1 MSDYVSRAAAELEE
15 AKLQQKITDS
25 LIEAL
30 GWLETK
36 ELRQI
41 QLRSD
46 VWGALDKPI
55 QAIIDQSGGR
65 EPVARML
72 LVSALWRI
80 MNLLTSDEPLPVGLT
95 IAQEE
100 REVQRRLAAEAAA
113 KPLADSPEPQSEPVK
128 AEPEPQHQS
137 TCTKLPDGRIQVAF
151 VRPNGQVRNFIADR
165 KRSRPRTYQQI
176 MARKTPE
183 QQAEFRRK
191 RRDIQRI
198 YRATRKLALV
208 PNS

>member
-30 GWLETK
+30 GSLETK

-55 QAIIDQSGGR
+55 QAIIDQSAGR

-80 MNLLTSDEPLPVGLT
+80 INLLTGDEPLPVGRT

-100 REVQRRLAAEAAA
+100 REVQRRLAAATV
-113 KPLADSPEPQSEPVK
+113 SPE
-128 AEPEPQHQS
+128 
-137 TCTKLPDGRIQVAF
+137 VA
-151 VRPNGQVRNFIADR
+151 Q
-165 KRSRPRTYQQI
+165 KRAKMRDKQ
-176 MARKTPE
+176 
-183 QQAEFRRK
+183 RR
-191 RRDIQRI
+191 
-198 YRATRKLALV
+198 YRANIKAKLALV
-208 PNS
+208 PGS

>member
-1 MSDYVSRAAAELEE
+1 MPVLSTFPRLFCDIDNEPVSTAVMSDYVSRAAAELEE

-30 GWLETK
+30 GSLETK

-55 QAIIDQSGGR
+55 QAIIDQSAGR

-80 MNLLTSDEPLPVGLT
+80 INLLTGDEPLPVGRT

-100 REVQRRLAAEAAA
+100 REVQRRFAAVAV
-113 KPLADSPEPQSEPVK
+113 SPE
-128 AEPEPQHQS
+128 
-137 TCTKLPDGRIQVAF
+137 VA
-151 VRPNGQVRNFIADR
+151 Q
-165 KRSRPRTYQQI
+165 KRAKMRDKQ
-176 MARKTPE
+176 
-183 QQAEFRRK
+183 RR
-191 RRDIQRI
+191 
-198 YRATRKLALV
+198 YRANIKAKLALV
-208 PNS
+208 PGS

>member
-1 MSDYVSRAAAELEE
+1 MSDYVSRAQAELEE

-30 GWLETK
+30 GSLETK

-55 QAIIDQSGGR
+55 QAIIDQSAGR

-80 MNLLTSDEPLPVGLT
+80 INLLTSDEPLPVGRT

-100 REVQRRLAAEAAA
+100 REVQRRLAAVAV
-113 KPLADSPEPQSEPVK
+113 SPE
-128 AEPEPQHQS
+128 
-137 TCTKLPDGRIQVAF
+137 VA
-151 VRPNGQVRNFIADR
+151 Q
-165 KRSRPRTYQQI
+165 KRAKMRDKQ
-176 MARKTPE
+176 
-183 QQAEFRRK
+183 RR
-191 RRDIQRI
+191 
-198 YRATRKLALV
+198 YRANIKGKLALV
-208 PNS
+208 PGS

>member
-30 GWLETK
+30 GSLETK

-55 QAIIDQSGGR
+55 QAIIDQSAGR

-80 MNLLTSDEPLPVGLT
+80 INLLTGDEPLPVGRT

-100 REVQRRLAAEAAA
+100 REVHRAGDLVGRARLARDPFGSCGS
-113 KPLADSPEPQSEPVK
+113 KPSNPQS
-128 AEPEPQHQS
+128 
-137 TCTKLPDGRIQVAF
+137 G
-151 VRPNGQVRNFIADR
+151 ADHD
-165 KRSRPRTYQQI
+165 Q
-176 MARKTPE
+176 A
-183 QQAEFRRK
+183 QAERSSHVMYNAHICCPPFCRLSGEREWPC
-191 RRDIQRI
+191 R
-198 YRATRKLALV
+198 
-208 PNS
+208 

>member
-1 MSDYVSRAAAELEE
+1 MPVLSTFPRLFCDIDNEPVSTAVMSDYVSRAAAELEE

-30 GWLETK
+30 GSLETK

-72 LVSALWRI
+72 LISTLWRI
-80 MNLLTSDEPLPVGLT
+80 INLLTGDEPLPVGRT

-100 REVQRRLAAEAAA
+100 REVQRRLAAATV
-113 KPLADSPEPQSEPVK
+113 SPE
-128 AEPEPQHQS
+128 
-137 TCTKLPDGRIQVAF
+137 VA
-151 VRPNGQVRNFIADR
+151 
-165 KRSRPRTYQQI
+165 
-176 MARKTPE
+176 
-183 QQAEFRRK
+183 RRRAK
-191 RRDIQRI
+191 MRDKQRR
-198 YRATRKLALV
+198 YRANIKAKLALV
-208 PNS
+208 PGS

>member
-30 GWLETK
+30 GSLETK

-55 QAIIDQSGGR
+55 QAIIDQAAGR

-72 LVSALWRI
+72 LISALWRI
-80 MNLLTSDEPLPVGLT
+80 INLLTSDEPLPVGRT

-100 REVQRRLAAEAAA
+100 REVQRRLAVVAV
-113 KPLADSPEPQSEPVK
+113 SPEAGGRTETGKDARQTAPVSCEYKSETGL
-128 AEPEPQHQS
+128 S
-137 TCTKLPDGRIQVAF
+137 
-151 VRPNGQVRNFIADR
+151 
-165 KRSRPRTYQQI
+165 S
-176 MARKTPE
+176 
-183 QQAEFRRK
+183 
-191 RRDIQRI
+191 
-198 YRATRKLALV
+198 
-208 PNS
+208 

>member
-1 MSDYVSRAAAELEE
+1 MPDYVSRAQAELEE

-30 GWLETK
+30 SSLETK

-55 QAIIDQSGGR
+55 GDIINQTAGR

-80 MNLLTSDEPLPVGLT
+80 INLLTSDEPLPVGKTDTQLRKEVEHRLEAVAVSPEV
-95 IAQEE
+95 AQK
-100 REVQRRLAAEAAA
+100 RAKMRDKQRR
-113 KPLADSPEPQSEPVK
+113 
-128 AEPEPQHQS
+128 
-137 TCTKLPDGRIQVAF
+137 
-151 VRPNGQVRNFIADR
+151 
-165 KRSRPRTYQQI
+165 
-176 MARKTPE
+176 
-183 QQAEFRRK
+183 
-191 RRDIQRI
+191 
-198 YRATRKLALV
+198 YRANIKAKLALV
-208 PNS
+208 PGS

>member
-1 MSDYVSRAAAELEE
+1 MPVLSTFPRLFCDIDNEPVSTAVMFDYVSRAAAELEE

-30 GWLETK
+30 GSLETK

-80 MNLLTSDEPLPVGLT
+80 INLLTSDEPLPVGKT
-95 IAQEE
+95 KRQEE
-100 REVQRRLAAEAAA
+100 RDVENRIASAVVSPEVAQKRAKMRDKQRR
-113 KPLADSPEPQSEPVK
+113 
-128 AEPEPQHQS
+128 
-137 TCTKLPDGRIQVAF
+137 
-151 VRPNGQVRNFIADR
+151 
-165 KRSRPRTYQQI
+165 
-176 MARKTPE
+176 
-183 QQAEFRRK
+183 
-191 RRDIQRI
+191 
-198 YRATRKLALV
+198 YRANIKAKLALV
-208 PNS
+208 PDS

>member
-1 MSDYVSRAAAELEE
+1 VLSTFPRLFCDIDNEPVSKQFMSDYVSRAAAELEE

-30 GWLETK
+30 GSLETK

-46 VWGALDKPI
+46 MWGALDKPI
-55 QAIIDQSGGR
+55 QAIIDQAAGR

-80 MNLLTSDEPLPVGLT
+80 INLLTGDEPLPVGRT

-100 REVQRRLAAEAAA
+100 REVQRRLAAATV
-113 KPLADSPEPQSEPVK
+113 SPE
-128 AEPEPQHQS
+128 
-137 TCTKLPDGRIQVAF
+137 VA
-151 VRPNGQVRNFIADR
+151 Q
-165 KRSRPRTYQQI
+165 
-176 MARKTPE
+176 
-183 QQAEFRRK
+183 RRAK
-191 RRDIQRI
+191 MRDKQRR
-198 YRATRKLALV
+198 YRANIKAKLALV
-208 PNS
+208 LGS

>member
-1 MSDYVSRAAAELEE
+1 VLSTFPRLFRDIDNEPLSTAVMSDYVSRAAAELEE

-30 GWLETK
+30 GSLETK

-65 EPVARML
+65 EPVARIL
-72 LVSALWRI
+72 LVSAMWRI
-80 MNLLTSDEPLPVGLT
+80 INLLTRDEPLPVGRT

-100 REVQRRLAAEAAA
+100 REVQRRLAAATV
-113 KPLADSPEPQSEPVK
+113 SPEVARRRAK
-128 AEPEPQHQS
+128 MRDKQH
-137 TCTKLPDGRIQVAF
+137 R
-151 VRPNGQVRNFIADR
+151 
-165 KRSRPRTYQQI
+165 
-176 MARKTPE
+176 
-183 QQAEFRRK
+183 
-191 RRDIQRI
+191 
-198 YRATRKLALV
+198 YRANIKAKLALV
-208 PNS
+208 PGS